1 MTTGDSDTW
10 ALATT
15 TTTTT
20 ATTATT
26 TTTMPTTPTLLT
38 PLRVAVLMGGPSNE
52 HDVSLTSGRQVLAAL
67 GRHNAFEVLIE
78 RDGTFRVAGDVQPN
92 LGAALTTIAA
102 RADVA
107 FIALHGPFGED
118 GTVQALLEASGVPY
132 TGSGVL
138 ASALA
143 MDKVR
148 TKALYKAEGL
158 PTPGSTALSARQWRR
173 DPGAIR
179 TAVAKAGEA
188 FGFPCVAKPST
199 LGSSFGLSMPADA
212 TQLLAD
218 VEHLLGRGHDVLLE
232 QYVRGRE
239 LTCGV
244 LDVEREGTTR
254 ALPLTEIVPRAHHA
268 YFDYVAKYTP
278 GESEEITPARVP
290 DAVSEAVQDCAIR
303 AHRALGCRDMSRS
316 DFLLDAE
323 GRIFMLETNTIP
335 GFTKTSLL
343 PQGAA
348 AVGIDFRALT
358 EILVDNAWRRGA
370 PRTLCA

>member
-1 MTTGDSDTW
+1 
-10 ALATT
+10 
-15 TTTTT
+15 
-20 ATTATT
+20 
-26 TTTMPTTPTLLT
+26 
-38 PLRVAVLMGGPSNE
+38 MGGPSNE

-67 GRHNAFEVLIE
+67 SRHHAFEVVIE
-78 RDGTFRVAGDVQPN
+78 RDGTFRVAGDTQPN
-92 LGAALTTIAA
+92 LGSALTTIAA
-102 RADVA
+102 RSDVA

-148 TKALYKAEGL
+148 TKALYKAHGL
-158 PTPGSTALSARQWRR
+158 PTPSSIAVSARQWQR
-173 DPGAIR
+173 DPASVR
-179 TAVAKAGEA
+179 AAVETAGQEL
-188 FGFPCVAKPST
+188 GFPCVAKPST
-199 LGSSFGLSMPADA
+199 LGSSFGLSMPADEA
-212 TQLLAD
+212 QLVVD
-218 VEHLLGRGHDVLLE
+218 VERLLGLGHDVLVE

-244 LDVEREGTTR
+244 LDIESEGLTR

-278 GESEEITPARVP
+278 GESEEITPARV
-290 DAVSEAVQDCAIR
+290 SEAISDAVQDFAVR
-303 AHRALGCRDMSRS
+303 AHRALGCRDMSRT

-323 GRIFMLETNTIP
+323 GRVFMLETNTIP

-348 AVGIDFRALT
+348 AVGIDFAALAG
-358 EILVDNAWRRGA
+358 ILVDNAWRRGA
-370 PRTLCA
+370 SRPLCA